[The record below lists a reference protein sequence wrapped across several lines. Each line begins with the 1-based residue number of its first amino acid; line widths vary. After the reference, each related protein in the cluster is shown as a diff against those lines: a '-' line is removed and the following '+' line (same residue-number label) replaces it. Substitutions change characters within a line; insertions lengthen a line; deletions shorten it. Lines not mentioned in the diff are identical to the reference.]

1 MIGATEQG
9 TLNGEPP
16 ATASRRATLRAAGSR
31 ALAFAIAWWAL
42 IEGDPRGLLFGVPVV
57 LGATVA
63 SLKLSPPSLPQPRLR
78 LVGLARLAIAF
89 LVGSLRSGWQI
100 ALLACRARPPLSPI
114 LVRYRTCL
122 RPGAE
127 THVLTSIITL
137 MPGTLCIDTQ
147 GDEIA
152 IHSLLDQKDVVTSEF
167 AHIEA
172 RIIGAMRA
180 VGESEGG

>member
-1 MIGATEQG
+1 M
-9 TLNGEPP
+9 
-16 ATASRRATLRAAGSR
+16 LRAAASR
-31 ALAFAIAWWAL
+31 GLALAIAWWAL

-63 SLKLSPPSLPQPRLR
+63 SLKLSPPSIPQSSLR
-78 LVGLARLAIAF
+78 LVGLVRLAGAF

-100 ALLACRARPPLSPI
+100 ALLAFRPGPPLSPI

-122 RPGAE
+122 RPGVE
-127 THVLTSIITL
+127 THMLTSITTL
-137 MPGTLCIDTQ
+137 MPGTLCIDTR
-147 GDEIA
+147 GDEIT
-152 IHSLLDQKDVVTSEF
+152 IHSLLDQEDVVRSEF

-180 VGESEGG
+180 GGG